1 MAILEP
7 PRPVG
12 VDPNYLPVPQLPD
25 GNGKPEPP
33 STDLRDL
40 IEIAFKRRRMILA
53 VFLSMAVP
61 GIVVTLSKRPD
72 YAASGAILIKSQRVH
87 LAVAPGEEPRPINA
101 PVNASVVNSEVQV
114 LKSKM
119 LLRDVVQRIAK
130 ETGAEPS
137 TIAPTIAGRIDVAPI
152 RDSNAI
158 QVSYTSED
166 PAVSVRVINTLLDA
180 YVDFHAQVHS
190 SPKLLEFYQQQ
201 LARREAE
208 VWRARERLA
217 RYEKRRDIVAA
228 RPELK
233 VAADNLAATT
243 AALATTDIR
252 IAELRRR
259 VQETETELAKLPK
272 TEAVQKR
279 LVLNPTWESL
289 LRRRDELV
297 AKRRERSERYKGTH
311 RSMLEVDENVAAI
324 ERELSTTQKFIVG
337 TEVIGDNTTHR
348 TLVDR
353 LVVARIDLGAAE
365 AKRALLKT
373 ELKAERSQLRRQRR
387 FATKVGR
394 LQGRIGEIDE
404 SRKLFSTKVD
414 EAKIAQAMDREQLVN
429 VAIVDRPRL
438 PLQPVESLSGVLAT
452 FTSTAALGVALGL
465 AYVLEFLRRAFRK
478 EPDLERYLG
487 VPALGTVREF

>member
-12 VDPNYLPVPQLPD
+12 VDPNYLPVPQLPE
-25 GNGKPEPP
+25 GNGKPEAP

-61 GIVVTLSKRPD
+61 GIIVTLSKRPN
-72 YAASGAILIKSQRVH
+72 YAASGAILIKSQRVY
-87 LAVAPGEEPRPINA
+87 LAVAPGEEPRPVNA
-101 PVNASVVNSEVQV
+101 PVNVSVVNSEVQV
-114 LKSKM
+114 LKSRM
-119 LLRDVVQRIAK
+119 LVQNVVQRIAK
-130 ETGAEPS
+130 ETGVEPS
-137 TIAPTIAGRIDVAPI
+137 TVGPTIAGRIDIAPI

-166 PAVSVRVINTLLDA
+166 PATSVRVINTLLDA

-190 SPKLLEFYQQQ
+190 SPKLVEFYEQQ
-201 LARREAE
+201 LGRRERE
-208 VWRARERLA
+208 LWRARERLA

-233 VAADNLAATT
+233 LAADNLATTT

-259 VQETETELAKLPK
+259 VQETEVELAKVPK
-272 TEAVQKR
+272 TEQVQKR
-279 LVLNPTWESL
+279 LILNPTWESL
-289 LRRRDELV
+289 LRRRDEIV
-297 AKRRERSERYKGTH
+297 AKRRERSERYKDTH
-311 RSMLEVDENVAAI
+311 RSMQEAGENVGAI
-324 ERELSTTQKFIVG
+324 ERELAATQKFIVG
-337 TEVIGDNTTHR
+337 TEVIGDNTTYR
-348 TLVDR
+348 TLLDR
-353 LVVARIDLGAAE
+353 LVLTRIDLAAAE
-365 AKRALLKT
+365 AKRTLLKT
-373 ELKAERSQLRRQRR
+373 ELKGERLRLRRQRR

-404 SRKLFSTKVD
+404 SRKRFSAKLD
-414 EAKIAQAMDREQLVN
+414 EARIAQAMDREQLVN
-429 VAIVDRPRL
+429 ISIVDRPRL

-452 FTSTAALGVALGL
+452 FTSTAALGVALGM